1 MENTINNSIYF
12 FIIKFISSKDDDEG
26 RVMLPKSNNKE
37 IKING
42 KAEEVKS
49 RLNRYQS
56 SLELSIR
63 VSNFIFNCVNLL
75 YY

>member
-1 MENTINNSIYF
+1 MENSINNSIYF
-12 FIIKFISSKDDDEG
+12 FIIKFISSKDDDEE
-26 RVMLPKSNNKE
+26 RVMHPKSNNKE

-42 KAEEVKS
+42 KAEKVKS
-49 RLNRYQS
+49 RLNRCQS